1 MGLTIGLGGGGNA
14 GGGGGGVVAG
24 GMIQD
29 MAGVTWTGTAQ
40 ITDKTIT

>member
-29 MAGVTWTGTAQ
+29 MALSL
-40 ITDKTIT
+40 IHI